1 MGKTVAYI
9 LSCLMLLTTTSCKG
23 LKTEVGIRGIL
34 CGDDLMTLDGD
45 TFKIQGRICD
55 SLLIV
60 CPHSD
65 EEPCYLIKQEKNGF
79 YYVQQKGIAISSIEN
94 TQSYVCVDNKM
105 AYNLKDKTSFPLPC
119 DASYLYY
126 LGQWRDK
133 VALTNQDSI
142 CFSDGKCVA
151 LQKDAFCKAFNT
163 KDSVSLYMGAR
174 TLNVSIAELYQH
186 ETSSASSDREVI
198 RLTKSYFIQPRSK
211 FENME
216 AGFDVDLDIPRGTTD
231 CDNAIREWM
240 MSSIKDDAFSLLD
253 SHKEIPLSKSNSVQN
268 MMSSLD
274 SYGVLWEKLCRCYY
288 QEEDTLVLRLTC
300 NIRSRKIVDCDDY
313 ATYYYWSSTY
323 AGGLHD
329 MPKSYYITYDKR
341 RKMFLTA
348 SNTIKSSMIK
358 SFREETLRNIKPQY
372 DENYGETCNRDDF
385 LQSVFSFHCPLFD
398 MSGMDEITLSLL
410 KHEYVCDEWSGWG
423 DTDNEAFTLNNFPL
437 PHFAVLPEGIVL
449 TYHPYQIDCFASG
462 EYHVM
467 IPFDKASKYLQ
478 YKYRYYIDKLP
489 KLEQFVK

>member
-9 LSCLMLLTTTSCKG
+9 LSCLMLLTTTSCTG
-23 LKTEVGIRGIL
+23 LKTGVGIRGIL

-45 TFKIQGRICD
+45 TFRIQERID
-55 SLLIV
+55 DGFLIV
-60 CPHSD
+60 CPHS
-65 EEPCYLIKQEKNGF
+65 EEESCYLIKQEKNGF
-79 YYVQQKGIAISSIEN
+79 YYVQQKGYAISSIEN

-105 AYNLKDKTSFPLPC
+105 VYNLKDKTSFLLSC

-126 LGQWRDK
+126 LGQWKDK

-151 LQKDAFCKAFNT
+151 LQEDAFCKAFNT
-163 KDSVSLYMGAR
+163 EDSVSLYMGAR

-186 ETSSASSDREVI
+186 ETSSSSSDREVI

-216 AGFDVDLDIPRGTTD
+216 AGFDVDLDIPKGTTD

-240 MSSIKDDAFSLLD
+240 MSSINDDAFPLLD

-313 ATYYYWSSTY
+313 ATYFYWSSTY

-348 SNTIKSSMIK
+348 SNTVRSSMIK

-372 DENYGETCNRDDF
+372 DENYGETCDWDDF
-385 LQSVFSFHCPLFD
+385 LQSVFSFQCPMFD
-398 MSGMDEITLSLL
+398 MSGMDEVTLSLL
-410 KHEYVCDEWSGWG
+410 QHEYVCDEWSGWG
-423 DTDNEAFTLNNFPL
+423 YTDNEAFTLSNFPL

-478 YKYRYYIDKLP
+478 YKYRHYIDKLP